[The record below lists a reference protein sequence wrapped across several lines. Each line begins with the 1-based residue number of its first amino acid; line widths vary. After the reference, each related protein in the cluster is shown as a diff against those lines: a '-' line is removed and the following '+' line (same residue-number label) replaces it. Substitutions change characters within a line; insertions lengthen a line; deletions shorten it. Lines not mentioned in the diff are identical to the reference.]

1 MLNDKLERTINAEM
15 DSLDELSAQIFTQMN
30 DLLAK
35 IGYIQY
41 LYYLRYDFL
50 PKKENK

>member
-1 MLNDKLERTINAEM
+1 MKEKLEHAINAEM

-41 LYYLRYDFL
+41 LYCLRYDFL
-50 PKKENK
+50 PKKNK